1 LQFTDLSIVEHAP
14 GSLLFGKYEVLE
26 LLGIGSS
33 GYVYLVRHISL
44 SNFEMALK
52 IFYPDSDKDF
62 KRLKSEIQASY
73 LINHPNVIRCYE
85 YLEDSSI
92 AGFTMEYADG
102 DNLKKLISDGFEDD
116 YKAIANIL
124 IAISK
129 GLFEIH
135 KAGIVHRDLKPEN
148 ILFTSDGTLKIAD
161 FSACLS
167 SQEVTQG
174 SPVGTVDYMSPEYL
188 ITGKIDKRADIY
200 AVGAIIYQILTGDV
214 PCQGANPYHTLKLRM
229 EEEPTPVEFMK
240 PDCPVILKKIVNKAL
255 QKDPENRYQ
264 CAKDLLADVKKFKSA
279 LDNNK
284 SLSDTSISERYES
297 LPSIN
302 YYLGF
307 FSIGLL
313 GVMLLSL
320 LGVLLTQ

>member
-1 LQFTDLSIVEHAP
+1 MQFADVKTVQHASGSI
-14 GSLLFGKYEVLE
+14 LFGKYEVLK

-33 GYVYLVRHISL
+33 GYVYLVRHVGL

-85 YLEDSSI
+85 YLEDAYI

-102 DNLKKLISDGFEDD
+102 DNLKKLISDGFKND
-116 YKAIANIL
+116 YKFIANIL
-124 IAISK
+124 VAISS
-129 GLFEIH
+129 GLIEIH

-161 FSACLS
+161 FSACVSNQDLKP
-167 SQEVTQG
+167 G

-200 AVGAIIYQILTGDV
+200 AIGAIIYQILTGDV

-229 EEEPTPVEFMK
+229 EEEPTPVELIR
-240 PDCPVILKKIVNKAL
+240 PDCPVILRRIVNKAL
-255 QKDPENRYQ
+255 QKDPENRYK
-264 CAKDLLADVKKFKSA
+264 CAKDLLDDINKFKAA

-284 SLSDTSISERYES
+284 SLSDTSISNLYEN
-297 LPSIN
+297 LPSLN

-307 FSIGLL
+307 LSIS
-313 GVMLLSL
+313 LLSAML
-320 LGVLLTQ
+320 FFLTAVLLTK